1 MSNGCLL
8 HADRPSLNTQSCI
21 KGFGGMYVQNSA
33 FWTGWAAR
41 PVLKISTFLLKQAT
55 FESVFFSNVTGKK
68 NIFKSF
74 GILKSKCTYYR
85 RIP

>member
-8 HADRPSLNTQSCI
+8 HADRHSLNTQSYI
-21 KGFGGMYVQNSA
+21 KGFWWYVQNSA

-55 FESVFFSNVTGKK
+55 FESVFFSNVIGEK
-68 NIFKSF
+68 NIFNFF
-74 GILKSKCTYYR
+74 GILKSKCTTEGSL
-85 RIP
+85 